1 MIKIEVADY
10 CNDCM
15 DFDPDVERPQKVY
28 SFNEE
33 IIISDTVVRCANRN
47 RCRNIARYLKKK
59 TEA

>member
-33 IIISDTVVRCANRN
+33 LIISDTVVRCANRN

>member
-1 MIKIEVADY
+1 MIRIEVADY
-10 CNDCM
+10 CNECM

-28 SFNEE
+28 RFDEE
-33 IIISDTVVRCANRN
+33 LTISDTVVRCANRN

>member
-10 CNDCM
+10 CNECM

-28 SFNEE
+28 TLGEE
-33 IIISDTVVRCANRN
+33 LIVSDTIIRCTNRN
-47 RCRNIARYLKKK
+47 RCKNIARYLKKK

>member
-33 IIISDTVVRCANRN
+33 LIISDTVVRCANRN

-59 TEA
+59 TEE